1 MLILRKKI
9 RFLQGVSRN
18 FKLPLHNLPMSYI
31 EFDKSQLINLEYSLK
46 REFIRSNR
54 AGAYA
59 SSTIINCNTRKYHG
73 LLICPVDNLD
83 NENHVLLSA
92 LDETVIQHGKEFH
105 LGVRR
110 YPGGV
115 FHPGHKYLRDF
126 SSEPIPTLTYRVG
139 GVLLQKEMLLAE
151 ESAMVLI
158 KYTLLDA
165 HSPTKL
171 RLHPFLAFRQVHRLS
186 KANMDVNL
194 KYEAIEHGIKTRMY
208 NAYPYLYMQ
217 LSKKAEYIHAPD
229 WYYNIEYLEEEKRG
243 YEFSEDLFVPGYF
256 EFSIKKGESL
266 VFSASLKER
275 KANVLKRR
283 FTSEI
288 EKRIPR
294 DNFENCL
301 INSAHQ
307 FIVRRKGKTE
317 IIAGFPWFGTW
328 GRDTF
333 IALPGLT
340 LAIGDTKTPKDV
352 LDTMSGQLHN
362 GLFKNMGSHDDAD
375 LNSVDAPLWYFWSIQ
390 QYVSATGKY
399 KQVWKDYGNSMK
411 SILENY
417 KKGTKY
423 NIKMHDNCL
432 IWAGQEGKALTW
444 MDAIADGVP
453 LTPRIGYD
461 VEIQA
466 LWYNA
471 IMFALEL
478 AEKNKDKDFF
488 QEWKDIPGKIKKS
501 FIDTFWIENKKH
513 LYDYVDENFSDK
525 AVRPNQVFA
534 ASLPYSMLNTEQM
547 KGIVDRV
554 SSELLTP
561 RGLRSL
567 SPKNKD
573 YKGVY
578 EGDQATRDR
587 AYHQG
592 TVWPWLL
599 GHFAEAYL
607 RVYEKS
613 GVHFIEKLYK
623 GFEEE
628 MNIAGIG
635 SISEIHDGNPPHEAR
650 GAISQA
656 WSVAELLRIKTLI
669 DKFKE

>member
-1 MLILRKKI
+1 
-9 RFLQGVSRN
+9 
-18 FKLPLHNLPMSYI
+18 MSYI
-31 EFDKSQLINLEYSLK
+31 EFEKSKLINLEYSLK

-73 LLICPVDNLD
+73 LLIAPMDELD
-83 NENHVLLSA
+83 GENHVLLSA

-105 LGVRR
+105 LAVRR

-126 SSEPIPTLTYRVG
+126 NSEPIPTLIYRVG
-139 GVLLQKEMLLAE
+139 GVILQKEMLLVE
-151 ESAMVLI
+151 ETEQVLI

-165 HSPTKL
+165 HSPTTL
-171 RLHPFLAFRQVHRLS
+171 RLHPFLAFRNVHKLS
-186 KANMDVNL
+186 KANLDVNPH
-194 KYEAIEHGIKTRMY
+194 YQEAKNGIKARMY

-217 LSKKAEYIHAPD
+217 LSKKTEYIHAPD

-256 EFSIKKGESL
+256 EFSIKKGESV
-266 VFSASLKER
+266 VFSASLQETVP
-275 KANVLKRR
+275 ASLKRK

-288 EKRIPR
+288 KKRIPR
-294 DNFENCL
+294 NNFENCL
-301 INSAHQ
+301 INSAQQ
-307 FIVRRKGKTE
+307 FIKRRKGKTE
-317 IIAGFPWFGTW
+317 IIAGFPWFGPW

-340 LAIGDTKTPKDV
+340 HTRGDDKTAKDV
-352 LDTMSGQLHN
+352 LDTMSAQLHQ
-362 GLFKNMGSHDDAD
+362 GLFKNMGSHEGAD
-375 LNSVDAPLWYFWSIQ
+375 LNSVDAPLWFFWAIQ
-390 QYVSATGKY
+390 QYVAATGKY
-399 KQVWKDYGNSMK
+399 KQAWKDWGDAMK

-423 NIKMHDNCL
+423 NIKMHDNYL

-444 MDAIADGVP
+444 MDAVVDGVP
-453 LTPRIGYD
+453 VTPRIGYD

-471 IMFALEL
+471 LMFALEL
-478 AEKNKDKDFF
+478 AGKNKDKKFIDAW
-488 QEWKDIPGKIKKS
+488 QDLPGKVKKS
-501 FIDTFWIENKKH
+501 FIETFWIEKKKH
-513 LYDYVDENFSDK
+513 LYDYVANGHGDK
-525 AVRPNQVFA
+525 AVRPNQLIAV
-534 ASLPYSMLNTEQM
+534 SMPYSMLNIEQM
-547 KGIVDRV
+547 KGVVDRCL
-554 SSELLTP
+554 SELLTP
-561 RGLRSL
+561 RGMRSL
-567 SPKNKD
+567 SPKNPE

-578 EGDQATRDR
+578 EGNQAARDR

-592 TVWPWLL
+592 TVWPWLA

-613 GVHFIEKLYK
+613 GLHLIEKFYY

-635 SISEIHDGNPPHEAR
+635 SISEIYDGNPPHQAR

-656 WSVAELLRIKTLI
+656 WSVAELLRIKSMI
-669 DKFKE
+669 DQYKK

>member
-1 MLILRKKI
+1 
-9 RFLQGVSRN
+9 
-18 FKLPLHNLPMSYI
+18 MSYI
-31 EFDKSQLINLEYSLK
+31 EFDKSRLINLEYSLK

-59 SSTIINCNTRKYHG
+59 CSTIINCNTRKYHG
-73 LLICPVDNLD
+73 LLICPIDNLD
-83 NENHVLLSA
+83 TENHVLLSA
-92 LDETVIQHGKEFH
+92 LDETIIQRDKEFH
-105 LGVRR
+105 LAVRR

-139 GVLLQKEMLLAE
+139 GVILKKEMLLAE
-151 ESAMVLI
+151 ESALVLI
-158 KYTLLDA
+158 KYTLIDA
-165 HSPTKL
+165 HSPTKI
-171 RLHPFLAFRQVHRLS
+171 RLHPFLAFRQVHCLS

-194 KYEAIEHGIKTRMY
+194 KYENAENGIKTRMY

-217 LSKKAEYIHAPD
+217 ISKKNEYIHAPD

-256 EFSIKKGESL
+256 EFSIKKGESV
-266 VFSASLKER
+266 VFAASLKER
-275 KANVLKRR
+275 KPVTLKRR
-283 FTSEI
+283 FTAEI
-288 EKRIPR
+288 KKRIPR
-294 DNFENCL
+294 NNFENCL

-340 LAIGDTKTPKDV
+340 LAIGDTKTAKDV
-352 LDTMSGQLHN
+352 LDTMTGQLHR
-362 GLFKNMGSHDDAD
+362 GLFKNMGSHDNAD
-375 LNSVDAPLWYFWSIQ
+375 LNSVDAPLWYFWAIQ
-390 QYVSATGKY
+390 QYVQKTKNY
-399 KQVWKDYGNSMK
+399 KLVWRDYGNALK

-423 NIKMHDNCL
+423 NIKLHDNYL

-444 MDAIADGVP
+444 MDAVVNNVP
-453 LTPRIGYD
+453 VTPRIGYD

-471 IMFALEL
+471 VMFALEL
-478 AEKNKDKDFF
+478 AEKNKDKEFIE
-488 QEWKDIPGKIKKS
+488 QWKDIPPKIKKS
-501 FIDTFWIENKKH
+501 FLETFWIESKKH
-513 LYDYVDENFSDK
+513 LFDYVDEQFADK

-534 ASLPYSMLNTEQM
+534 VSLPYSMLNIDQM
-547 KGIVDRV
+547 KGVVDRV
-554 SSELLTP
+554 TSELLTP

-567 SPKNKD
+567 SPKNKN
-573 YKGVY
+573 YKGIY
-578 EGDQATRDR
+578 EGDQATRDS

-592 TVWPWLL
+592 TVWPWLT

-613 GVHFIEKLYK
+613 GLYFIEKLYR

-635 SISEIHDGNPPHEAR
+635 SISEIYDGNPPHEAR

-656 WSVAELLRIKTLI
+656 WSVAELLRTKTLI
-669 DKFKE
+669 DEYKNDA

>member
-1 MLILRKKI
+1 
-9 RFLQGVSRN
+9 
-18 FKLPLHNLPMSYI
+18 MSYI
-31 EFDKSQLINLEYSLK
+31 KFDKSQLINLEYSLK

-73 LLICPVDNLD
+73 LLVCPVDNLD

-92 LDETVIQHGKEFH
+92 LDETVIQHDKEFH
-105 LGVRR
+105 LAVRR

-139 GVLLQKEMLLAE
+139 GVVLQKEMLLAE

-158 KYTLLDA
+158 KYTLVDA

-186 KANMDVNL
+186 KANMDVNP
-194 KYEAIEHGIKTRMY
+194 KYQDAENGIKTRMY
-208 NAYPYLYMQ
+208 DAYPYLYMQ
-217 LSKKAEYIHAPD
+217 LSKKTEYVHAPD

-256 EFSIKKGESL
+256 EFSIKKGESV
-266 VFSASLKER
+266 VFAASLKER
-275 KANVLKRR
+275 KPNILKRR

-288 EKRIPR
+288 KKRIPR

-301 INSAHQ
+301 INSAQQ

-340 LAIGDTKTPKDV
+340 LAIGDTKTAKDV

-362 GLFKNMGSHDDAD
+362 GLFKNMGSHDGAD

-390 QYVSATGKY
+390 QYVQATGKY
-399 KQVWKDYGNSMK
+399 KQVWKEYGDSMK
-411 SILENY
+411 TILKNY

-423 NIKMHDNCL
+423 NIKMQDNGL
-432 IWAGQEGKALTW
+432 VWAGQEGKALTW
-444 MDAIADGVP
+444 MDAIAEGVP
-453 LTPRIGYD
+453 VTPRIGYD

-478 AEKNKDKDFF
+478 AEKNKDKDFIK
-488 QEWKDIPGKIKKS
+488 EWKDIPEKIKKS

-547 KGIVDRV
+547 KGVVDRV

-567 SPKNKD
+567 SPKNKN

-613 GVHFIEKLYK
+613 GIHFIEKLYK

-656 WSVAELLRIKTLI
+656 WSVAEVLRIKTLI

>member
-1 MLILRKKI
+1 
-9 RFLQGVSRN
+9 
-18 FKLPLHNLPMSYI
+18 MSYI

-59 SSTIINCNTRKYHG
+59 CSTIINCNTRKYHG

-83 NENHVLLSA
+83 NDNHVLLSA
-92 LDETVIQHGKEFH
+92 LDETVIQRDKEFH
-105 LGVRR
+105 LAVRQ
-110 YPGGV
+110 YLGGV

-126 SSEPIPTLTYRVG
+126 SSEPIPTLSYRVG
-139 GVLLQKEMLLAE
+139 GVILQKEMLLAE
-151 ESAMVLI
+151 ESALVLI
-158 KYTLLDA
+158 KYTLIDA

-186 KANMDVNL
+186 KANMDVNI
-194 KYEAIEHGIKTRMY
+194 KYEETENGIKTRMY
-208 NAYPYLYMQ
+208 EAYPHLYMQ
-217 LSKKAEYIHAPD
+217 ISKKTEYVHAPD
-229 WYYNIEYLEEEKRG
+229 WYYNIEYMEEEKRG

-256 EFSIKKGESL
+256 EFSIKKGES
-266 VFSASLKER
+266 VIFAASLKER
-275 KANVLKRR
+275 KTNTLKRR
-283 FTSEI
+283 FTAEI
-288 EKRIPR
+288 KKRIPR

-340 LAIGDTKTPKDV
+340 LAIGDNKTAKDV
-352 LDTMSGQLHN
+352 LDSMSEQLHN
-362 GLFKNMGSHDDAD
+362 GLFKNMGSHKDAD
-375 LNSVDAPLWYFWSIQ
+375 LNSVDAPLWYFWAIQ
-390 QYVSATGKY
+390 QYTQATKKY
-399 KQVWKDYGNSMK
+399 KQIWKDYGNALK
-411 SILENY
+411 SILKNY

-423 NIKMHDNCL
+423 NIKMQDNYL

-444 MDAIADGVP
+444 MDAVVDGTPV
-453 LTPRIGYD
+453 TPRIGYD

-478 AEKNKDKDFF
+478 AEKNKDKAFID
-488 QEWKDIPGKIKKS
+488 EWKELPEKIKAS
-501 FIDTFWIENKKH
+501 FIETFWIENKRH
-513 LYDYVDENFSDK
+513 LYDYVGENHADK

-534 ASLPYSMLNTEQM
+534 ASLPYTMLNIEQI
-547 KGIVDRV
+547 KGIVDRAR
-554 SSELLTP
+554 SELLTP

-573 YKGVY
+573 YKGIY
-578 EGDQATRDR
+578 EGNQATRDR

-592 TVWPWLL
+592 TVWPWTL
-599 GHFAEAYL
+599 GHFVEAYL

-613 GVHFIEKLYK
+613 GLHFIQKLYK

-635 SISEIHDGNPPHEAR
+635 SISEIYDGNPPHEAR

-656 WSVAELLRIKTLI
+656 WSVAELLRIKSI
-669 DKFKE
+669 IEQYK